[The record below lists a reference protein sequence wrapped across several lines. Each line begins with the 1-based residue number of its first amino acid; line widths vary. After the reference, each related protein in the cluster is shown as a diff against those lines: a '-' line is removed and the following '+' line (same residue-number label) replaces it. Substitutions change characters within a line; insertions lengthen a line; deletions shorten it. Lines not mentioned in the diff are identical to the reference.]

1 MRFHKHLALTLA
13 MTLALT
19 LLTGCGAS
27 LSSDGGKNEVR
38 GAPSSEVSSSSA
50 AADAP
55 DVSTEPSET
64 VASSTNEVQQPAQRW
79 DQFHISTNFAFG
91 GSGNRAMYD
100 KVIRQTKE
108 AYFTTIEITNVDVA
122 DPSPEGPAADGV
134 RAVIRT
140 ALDVCRQYDMSA
152 IVADP
157 YLGGAID
164 YYREIGKTHVQ
175 QTLNA
180 YQDYEDVLL
189 GYILWDEPKIPQFS
203 LIKQRIGW
211 VREIDPDVRL
221 YLNLLPSYNDTYTWK
236 KNAFQEYVSTFTFDV
251 DPEMLSVD
259 YYVFGDRT
267 DCNPNVLSADQGL
280 WRDMGL
286 FRMLALET
294 GKPFEFYIQGVG
306 DFSASKDIGN
316 MTAERIAFQM
326 YAALAYGVKRVSYF
340 TSYGLLLDANGDKTH
355 MYDSVKAINE
365 EALQVGRFL
374 YDKTSVALY
383 HSGAGQLQKVQDQM
397 YLDNLAESD
406 LLSAIPSETIVS
418 VFEDEAGGRY
428 LMVANK
434 DYNNAAVGRLV
445 FKKAVSLRRYQA
457 LEDSLAAST
466 GALTE
471 LAVEIP
477 AGGYLL
483 YRVD

>member
-1 MRFHKHLALTLA
+1 MCFHKHLALPLA

-27 LSSDGGKNEVR
+27 LSSDGGKNEV
-38 GAPSSEVSSSSA
+38 GSAPSSA

-64 VASSTNEVQQPAQRW
+64 AALSTNEVQHPAQRW
-79 DQFHISTNFAFG
+79 DQFHISTYFAFG
-91 GSGNRAMYD
+91 GSGDRVMYD

-108 AYFTTIEITNVDVA
+108 AFFTTIEITNVDTA
-122 DPSPEGPAADGV
+122 DPSLEGPAADGV
-134 RAVIRT
+134 RKVIRT
-140 ALDVCRQYDMSA
+140 ALDVCRQYELAA

-157 YLGGAID
+157 YLGGGGEYSRD
-164 YYREIGKTHVQ
+164 IGKMHVQ
-175 QTLNA
+175 QTLDA
-180 YQDYEDVLL
+180 YKDYEDILL
-189 GYILWDEPKIPQFS
+189 GYILWDEPKIAQFS
-203 LIKQRIGW
+203 RIRERIGW
-211 VREIDPDVRL
+211 VREFNPDMRL
-221 YLNLLPSYNDTYTWK
+221 YLNLLPSYGDYTWADGQYR
-236 KNAFQEYVSTFTFDV
+236 NYVDTFIRNT

-259 YYVFGDRT
+259 YYVFGHNT

-286 FRMLALET
+286 FRMLAQET

-365 EALQVGRFL
+365 EAIQVGRFL

-383 HSGAGQLQKVQDQM
+383 HSGAGQLQKVRDQM

-434 DYNNAAVGRLV
+434 DYNNAAAGRLV